1 MIGVKSEIGANDSD
15 DQFHNGDRKSNGY
28 RESESE
34 ITIHDSVVMCV
45 SKRILFFYKKDLWQ
59 KII

>member
-45 SKRILFFYKKDLWQ
+45 SKRILFFYKKDL
-59 KII
+59 